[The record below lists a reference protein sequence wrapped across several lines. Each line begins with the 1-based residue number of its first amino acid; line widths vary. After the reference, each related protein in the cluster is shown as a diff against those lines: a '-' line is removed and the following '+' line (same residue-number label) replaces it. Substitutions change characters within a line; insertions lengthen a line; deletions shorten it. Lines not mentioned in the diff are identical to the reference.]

1 MKIFCETIFSDTL
14 PAIRAVVTN
23 EMIKTYGMNQFE
35 VAQKLG
41 ITQPAVSQY
50 LNGLRGKR
58 VRQLTSSIKLLDWIK
73 QLTADIVSGRVKLHD
88 KICEICAAT
97 RDNNIYSEKELNPF
111 LCLIEMYGEK
121 LKKEGKI
128 NV

>member
-1 MKIFCETIFSDTL
+1 MKLFCETIFDDTL
-14 PAIRAVVTN
+14 PAVRAIITN

-50 LNGLRGKR
+50 LSGLRGKR
-58 VRQLTSSIKLLDWIK
+58 VRQLMTNPKLLEGMK
-73 QLTADIVSGRVKLHD
+73 QLTADIVSGRVNLHE
-88 KICEICAAT
+88 KICEICATT
-97 RDNNIYSEKELNPF
+97 RKHNIYSEKELNPF
-111 LCLIEMYGEK
+111 LCLIEMYGDK
-121 LKKEGKI
+121 LKKEGKL